1 MDVPKTGS
9 CNVQGFFHDANLSKT
24 ESAQVGYSDDDYEVP
39 NMTWWTQSGAA
50 QMMDEKDAQEALALL
65 DQNKRTLK
73 DARDRQ
79 HQVRMSR
86 KYNTRCLRCGGDH
99 KTFQRPKPG
108 PGVYM
113 LTPSFPRQRWSLK
126 ERRCCT
132 RKTGVSSPQQE
143 PPCSALATPARIDA
157 YRRHR

>member
-1 MDVPKTGS
+1 MNHGTWMFRKPAPVTCRVSFMMPTS
-9 CNVQGFFHDANLSKT
+9 PRLSRLRR
-24 ESAQVGYSDDDYEVP
+24 VGYSDDDYEVP
-39 NMTWWTQSGAA
+39 NMTWWTQPGAA

-113 LTPSFPRQRWSLK
+113 LTPSFPRQRRSFK
-126 ERRCCT
+126 ERRRCMV
-132 RKTGVSSPQQE
+132 GP
-143 PPCSALATPARIDA
+143 LARPV
-157 YRRHR
+157 